1 MFPLDGVFQLKGRPP
16 SSDRCLGWI
25 GGRVRIVEVDRRKLL
40 GGDVCVPGAESVT
53 AGWVAMVLDRHRIPD
68 GFPLVIDDDGTLS
81 GCRGLNQYL
90 LDALDQDG
98 FDVGSMRRF
107 HVYNLARLLRFL
119 RRHRAT
125 QAAIDAGM
133 DVDDWLREHGEP
145 RLDLTAATRADLNAY
160 KASREL
166 DVQRQSWK
174 TEAGCLSG
182 FYAYAT
188 EMGWIDRDPVS
199 RWGKRNTFAGR
210 AVVNRA
216 VKFLTE
222 DQLRLFLNRGL
233 RGDAPTDPATLPA
246 YPERDYAFGLVLATT
261 GLRREEGALL
271 LDAEVPQPE
280 DMPPSG
286 VWSFTRYGKGGRSRT
301 VYVTLELVRAID
313 LYRGIER
320 EAIIRSA
327 QPRLRRLSRAGEL
340 FMVDRLSTDRSGR
353 VHLVAGGHRMLAER
367 LDNERRARA
376 ARVRDDGTV
385 EPLAL
390 FLGRGGLPLSIKYWN
405 AIFTDAH
412 TRVSALC
419 HDARPPAHLTVSP
432 HVLRH
437 SFAVRMLSA
446 LMREGRDRSGDPY
459 HLLANP
465 VLTVMQ
471 LLGHGSVEITQ
482 LYLFAAERYSVE
494 LPAALRSLLA
504 GSAGHTEGHP
514 SEAVVADFDEDLDL
528 L

>member
-1 MFPLDGVFQLKGRPP
+1 
-16 SSDRCLGWI
+16 
-25 GGRVRIVEVDRRKLL
+25 VRIVEVDRRKLL
-40 GGDVCVPGAESVT
+40 RAEVCVSGAESVT
-53 AGWVAMVLDRHRIPD
+53 AEWVTSVLDRHRIPD
-68 GFPLVIDDDGTLS
+68 GFPLVIDDDGTLL
-81 GCRGLNQYL
+81 GCHRLNQYL
-90 LDALDQDG
+90 LDALDQNG
-98 FDVGSMRRF
+98 FDLGSMRRF
-107 HVYNLARLLRFL
+107 HVYNLARLLRFV
-119 RRHRAT
+119 RRHRAG
-125 QAAIDAGM
+125 QAARDAGV
-133 DVDDWLREHGEP
+133 DVEDWLREHGEA
-145 RLDLTAATRADLNAY
+145 RLDLTDATRADLNAY
-160 KASREL
+160 KASRKL
-166 DVQRQSWK
+166 VVQEGSWK

-182 FYAYAT
+182 FYTYAT
-188 EMGWIDRDPVS
+188 QMEWIDRDPVS

-210 AVVNRA
+210 ATTNRI

-222 DQLRLFLNRGL
+222 DQLRLFLNCGL
-233 RGDAPTDPATLPA
+233 RGDAPADPATLPA
-246 YPERDYAFGLVLATT
+246 YPERDYSFGLFLVAT

-271 LDAEVPQPE
+271 LDAEIPQPE
-280 DMPPSG
+280 GMPSDG
-286 VWSFTRYGKGGRSRT
+286 VWPFTRYGKGGSPRM
-301 VYVTLELVRAID
+301 VYATLELARAID
-313 LYRGIER
+313 LYRSTER
-320 EAIIRSA
+320 VAIIDAA
-327 QPRLRRLSRAGEL
+327 QPRLRRLRRAGEL
-340 FMVDRLSTDRSGR
+340 FMVDRLTTDHGGR
-353 VHLVAGGHRMLAER
+353 LHLVAGGHRMLAER
-367 LDNERRARA
+367 LDDERRARA
-376 ARVRDDGTV
+376 AHVRADGAI

-412 TRVSALC
+412 TRVSALH

-471 LLGHGSVEITQ
+471 LLGHASVETTQ

-504 GSAGHTEGHP
+504 GSVGHTEGDP
-514 SEAVVADFDEDLDL
+514 GEAIEAIEADPDDEQDL

>member
-1 MFPLDGVFQLKGRPP
+1 M
-16 SSDRCLGWI
+16 
-25 GGRVRIVEVDRRKLL
+25 RIVEVDRRKLL
-40 GGDVCVPGAESVT
+40 RGDVRVPGAESVT
-53 AGWVAMVLDRHRIPD
+53 AEWVAKVLDRHRIPD

-81 GCRGLNQYL
+81 GCRSLNQYL
-90 LDALDQDG
+90 LDALDQNG

-125 QAAIDAGM
+125 HAALDAGM
-133 DVDDWLREHGEP
+133 DVEDWLREHGEP

-166 DVQRQSWK
+166 DVQQQSWK

-182 FYAYAT
+182 FYTYAAQ
-188 EMGWIDRDPVS
+188 MKWIDRDPVS

-210 AVVNRA
+210 AVTNRT

-222 DQLRLFLNRGL
+222 DQLRLFLNCGL
-233 RGDAPTDPATLPA
+233 RGDAPADPATPPA

-271 LDAEVPQPE
+271 LDAEIPQPE
-280 DMPPSG
+280 GMPSG
-286 VWSFTRYGKGGRSRT
+286 GVWPFTRYGKGGRPRT

-313 LYRGIER
+313 LYRSTER
-320 EAIIRSA
+320 EAIIQAA
-327 QPRLRRLSRAGEL
+327 QPRLRRLRRAGEL
-340 FMVDRLSTDRSGR
+340 FLVDRLTADRMGKPR
-353 VHLVAGGHRMLAER
+353 LVADGHQMLAER
-367 LDNERRARA
+367 LDNERRDRVV
-376 ARVRDDGTV
+376 RVRDDGTL

-405 AIFTDAH
+405 AIFNDAH
-412 TRVSALC
+412 TRVSALR
-419 HDARPPAHLTVSP
+419 HDACPPAHLAVSP

-471 LLGHGSVEITQ
+471 LLGHGSVETTQ

-504 GSAGHTEGHP
+504 GSVGHTDSDPG
-514 SEAVVADFDEDLDL
+514 EAIVADVDDDLDL